1 MCRVPIILEYL
12 TTAFNVDR
20 KSNINL
26 MNTRER
32 MPVLPQFSHG
42 ISETLSSS
50 FVINIEKYY
59 EQRKEDKDE

>member
-1 MCRVPIILEYL
+1 M
-12 TTAFNVDR
+12 TTAFKVDR

-32 MPVLPQFSHG
+32 MPALPQFSHG

-59 EQRKEDKDE
+59 EQRIEDKDE